1 MKLRTGISASLC
13 SSLLLGCASFPNFS
27 SWFSDPEPAPAL
39 RVAND
44 ADAEYQRGKHLHRA
58 GRYGE
63 AQKAY
68 LAALAIDPA
77 HADSRNGLAALIGAS
92 GDLDRAIGLL
102 IELSQDHPS
111 AHVYANLGH
120 AYQLKGRDFDARVAY
135 QRALDLDPGN
145 DGTRH
150 RLQAIDDKLQRTS
163 MADAMIQ
170 ERALA
175 DAAITQAT
183 IEHVGPA
190 MYAMRYPATVPTVPT
205 APSMPLSAPSPV
217 RTDGRADHEPSLP
230 PAQPRAH
237 ALAVE
242 LVNANGVT
250 GLARQLRALLP
261 NETWQVTRTR
271 NHDNFQLSATRI
283 EYLPNH
289 RQYAQQFAQDIGIAA
304 RLQVNGELHGARLR
318 IILGHDCKDF
328 RQLKQRLVSETMPAA
343 S

>member
-13 SSLLLGCASFPNFS
+13 SSLLLGCANFPNFS
-27 SWFSDPEPAPAL
+27 AWFSDPEPGPAL

-102 IELSQDHPS
+102 NELSQDHPS

-135 QRALDLDPGN
+135 QRALDLDPDN
-145 DGTRH
+145 DGTRR

-163 MADAMIQ
+163 MADAVIQ
-170 ERALA
+170 ERALIDSA
-175 DAAITQAT
+175 SAQAT
-183 IEHVGPA
+183 IEQVGPA
-190 MYAMRYPATVPTVPT
+190 MYAMRYAAAVPTLPT
-205 APSMPLSAPSPV
+205 ASSVSPSAPSPA
-217 RTDGRADHEPSLP
+217 RADGRADHERSLL
-230 PAQPRAH
+230 PAQPRAQG
-237 ALAVE
+237 LAVE

-261 NETWQVTRTR
+261 NETWQVMRTR

-289 RQYAQQFAQDIGIAA
+289 RQYAQQFAQDIGIPA

-328 RQLKQRLVSETMPAA
+328 RQLKQKLASETMPAA
-343 S
+343 L